1 MSVRTYPESKSIDPA
16 AIERELARIWSS
28 MNDLQEGQAITRAAM
43 SNVIIFCR
51 GETHA
56 EQVTERIP
64 LLIEH
69 HPARLLMLVMS
80 EPGEARDMHASV
92 SAHCRQIKGDKQL
105 CAEHIEL
112 QFNEHNVERAAAVLR
127 TLLIADLPTA
137 LWWVSPEPPVLS
149 GHVFN
154 VLAGMSHQII
164 YDSVGWPDPI
174 AGIQAM
180 AKWALGGN
188 KVLFN
193 LAWRRLKPWRR
204 ILSQTLAPS
213 SVPGALENLVRI
225 NVRHG
230 PHALPMVWLLIGWLG
245 SRLGWSVDNG
255 RTRGGNHLEWS
266 FRSHRGLVQVDVRRS
281 EQGIPNIEDIDI
293 FWNTHDGSEAAESS
307 GHAGYRQEGHHLRCY
322 PGDSAKLPTSIPVGN
337 PRPEQM
343 VAAQLAHRAGDTL
356 FEDALSISQNMGRVI
371 DANGKF

>member
-1 MSVRTYPESKSIDPA
+1 MKTGTDSQRVDPA
-16 AIERELARIWSS
+16 AIERELAEIWSS

-51 GETHA
+51 GEDQA
-56 EQVTERIP
+56 AQATERIP
-64 LLIEH
+64 LLIDH
-69 HPARLLMLVMS
+69 HPARLLMLVMT
-80 EPGEARDMHASV
+80 EATAEEDICASV
-92 SAHCRQIKGDKQL
+92 SAHCRQIKGDRQL

-112 QFNEHNVERAAAVLR
+112 QFKEHNIERVAAILR

-137 LWWVSPEPPVLS
+137 LWWISPEPPALC
-149 GHVFN
+149 GQVFN
-154 VLAGMSHQII
+154 VLARMSNQII
-164 YDSVGWPDPI
+164 YDSVGWPDPV

-180 AKWALGGN
+180 SKWALGAN

-213 SVPGALENLVRI
+213 TVPGALENLAQI

-245 SRLGWSVDNG
+245 SRLGWAVESG
-255 RTRGGNHLEWS
+255 RTLGGNHLEWA
-266 FRSHRGLVQVDVRRS
+266 FRSRRGLVKVDVRRS
-281 EQGIPNIEDIDI
+281 EQGLPAIEDIDL
-293 FWNTHDGSEAAESS
+293 FWNTHAGSGSAETS

-322 PGDSAKLPTSIPVGN
+322 PGDSARLPTSIPIGN

-356 FEDALSISQNMGRVI
+356 FEDALSISQVMGRVI
-371 DANGKF
+371 EAGGKF